1 MKTGIKHFDKFLEIF
16 SENANG
22 VIGTITNQPISFSM
36 QEYSGFD
43 LSKLETNLTLP
54 CVLITIN
61 FTGTNDFQ
69 MQIVTATKTI
79 ATLSD
84 LMMLG
89 TGEVE
94 YVPEEHNDG
103 VQEMLNQ
110 VLGSMTTELLSEGVK
125 ASGSVSDIALVDMD
139 THKEVLKDYKM
150 VELDFELLGA
160 PAFFYMLIDSN
171 SLSIVESIFVEQ
183 ETQTAPPPPAVDN
196 TIPTEPKQEKKPPLP
211 QQEPVSV
218 ARASFAELDD
228 VKPSGFKSIN
238 IDILLHIDLPV
249 TVELG
254 SKDMRIKEILDLG
267 QGSVVELNKLAGDLV
282 DLKIN
287 GKKFATG
294 EVMVVDENYAIR
306 IVNLISR
313 EERIRSLGP
322 E

>member
-1 MKTGIKHFDKFLEIF
+1 MSTGIATYDKFLDFF

-22 VIGTITNQPISFSM
+22 VIGTITNQPISFYVSNFTN
-36 QEYSGFD
+36 FD
-43 LSKLETNLTLP
+43 LSTLETNLTLP
-54 CVLITIN
+54 CVIITIN
-61 FTGTNDFQ
+61 FTGSNDFQ
-69 MQIVTATKTI
+69 MQIVTARKTI

-89 TGEVE
+89 TGDVE

-110 VLGSMTTELLSEGVK
+110 VLGSMTTELLSENVK
-125 ASGSVSDIALVDMD
+125 ASGSVTDIVVADMD
-139 THKEVLKDYKM
+139 SHKEVLKDYKM
-150 VELDFELLGA
+150 AELSFQLLGI
-160 PAFFYMLIDSN
+160 PSFFYVLIDPG
-171 SLSIVESIFVEQ
+171 SLAIIETLFTPSSPTPEPPVVESSMSFDVKNERQ
-183 ETQTAPPPPAVDN
+183 ST
-196 TIPTEPKQEKKPPLP
+196 P
-211 QQEPVSV
+211 QQEPVTV
-218 ARASFAELDD
+218 ARAGFAELEE
-228 VKPSGFKSIN
+228 VRPAGGKSIN

>member
-1 MKTGIKHFDKFLEIF
+1 MTGVKSLDKFLEF
-16 SENANG
+16 FNSNASG
-22 VIGTITNQPISFSM
+22 VIGTITNQPITFSTKN
-36 QEYSGFD
+36 YSDFD
-43 LSKLETNLTLP
+43 LSLLETNVSIP
-54 CVLITIN
+54 CVMITIN
-61 FTGTNDFQ
+61 FTGNNDFQ
-69 MQIVTATKTI
+69 MQIVASKQTI
-79 ATLSD
+79 AALAD

-94 YVPEEHNDG
+94 YVPEEHHDG

-110 VLGSMTTELLSEGVK
+110 VLGSMTTELHAEGITS
-125 ASGSVSDIALVDMD
+125 SGNVTEISLNDMEI
-139 THKEVLKDYKM
+139 HKEFLQENKM
-150 VELDFELLGA
+150 VEISFELLGLET
-160 PAFFYMLIDSN
+160 FFYL
-171 SLSIVESIFVEQ
+171 LFEQ
-183 ETQTAPPPPAVDN
+183 TALGTLDAVFNPQKAAPPPPPKSSSSKQSSSKAA
-196 TIPTEPKQEKKPPLP
+196 PKAEP
-211 QQEPVSV
+211 EPVAAS
-218 ARASFAELDD
+218 RASFAEIEEIR
-228 VKPSGFKSIN
+228 PSGAKGVN

-313 EERIRSLGP
+313 EERIRTLGP